1 MEHFTSPTLLTKSQQ
16 LRSIAIQ
23 FMDLTFGCWMLVNSW
38 KLSCKLAWNLPRS
51 CHTYFVHQVL
61 APHVK
66 NLEVS
71 LWENFAGFFK
81 GLLAS
86 SSHEVVTL
94 SLLASRDIR
103 SNLGSNL
110 NALREKTHLDPW
122 TAGKREMNAALSRA
136 CGREAPMDD
145 SWRIPLLKKLLTQ
158 QLSARY
164 AGNGQEEDKL
174 KRLVESLVLN

>member
-1 MEHFTSPTLLTKSQQ
+1 
-16 LRSIAIQ
+16 
-23 FMDLTFGCWMLVNSW
+23 MLVNSW
-38 KLSCKLAWNLPRS
+38 KLSCKLAWDLPRG
-51 CHTYFVHQVL
+51 CRTYFVHQVL

-86 SSHEVVTL
+86 TSHEVVTL
-94 SLLASRDIR
+94 SLHVSWDIR

-110 NALREKTHLDPW
+110 NSLREKTHLDPW
-122 TAGKREMNAALSRA
+122 TAGKWEMNAALNRA
-136 CGREAPMDD
+136 CGREAPMKD

-174 KRLVESLVLN
+174 QKLVESLVVN

>member
-1 MEHFTSPTLLTKSQQ
+1 MV
-16 LRSIAIQ
+16 A
-23 FMDLTFGCWMLVNSW
+23 NSW

-94 SLLASRDIR
+94 ALLASRDIR

-110 NALREKTHLDPW
+110 NALREMTHLDPW
-122 TAGKREMNAALSRA
+122 TAGKSEMNAALSRA
-136 CGREAPMDD
+136 CGREAPMEDL
-145 SWRIPLLKKLLTQ
+145 WRIPLLKKLLTQ
-158 QLSARY
+158 RLSARY
-164 AGNGQEEDKL
+164 AGDGQEEEKL
-174 KRLVESLVLN
+174 QKLIESLVVN